1 MAPTLAAQGPF
12 LDWLDGL
19 PGRIQDSPFYAFCV
33 ATLVVAFAVALAV
46 RRRQ

>member
-19 PGRIQDSPFYAFCV
+19 PGRIQDSPFYVLCA
-33 ATLVVAFAVALAV
+33 ATLVIALAVALVV